1 MTERLITLCSLPGV
15 SSREEAVR
23 DYIRQEAEPFA
34 DSIREDVM
42 RNLIIF
48 KKGAKSTGETLMLA
62 AHMDEVGLMIRSVT
76 EEGYLKFLTVGGI
89 DRRVLIGKKVL
100 VGEAKIPGIIGLKAY
115 HLVGKE
121 EEKRVPKLSEFYID
135 IGGESAER
143 VKALVRPG
151 DVAVFDSSPVPFG
164 DGLLLGKALD
174 DRIGCGV
181 MLELLS
187 RSLPM
192 DCNFVFTV
200 QEEVGTRGAFGAA
213 FAVKPKIALIL
224 EGTTAADLPHLE
236 PHQQVCSPGKGPVIP
251 FMDGG
256 AVYDR
261 AFFELLRS
269 LAEEH
274 GIPWQTKR
282 LIAGGTDASAIQ
294 TTGSGARVAG
304 ISAAVRYLH
313 TPDSVASIADYEHM
327 VELAYQFVAA
337 IAASWEGGE
346 GI

>member
-1 MTERLITLCSLPGV
+1 MRERLMTLCRLPGV
-15 SSREEAVR
+15 SSREDAVR
-23 DYIRQEAEPFA
+23 DYIRREAAPYA
-34 DSIREDVM
+34 SAIREDVLG
-42 RNLIIF
+42 NLIVF
-48 KKGAKSTGETLMLA
+48 KKGAKETGDTLMLA

-76 EEGYLKFLTVGGI
+76 DEGYLKFLTVGGI

-100 VGEAKIPGIIGLKAY
+100 VGDAGIPGIIGLKAY

-121 EEKRVPKLSEFYID
+121 EEKRVPKLSEYYID
-135 IGGESAER
+135 IGGESAEE

-151 DVAVFDSSPVPFG
+151 DVAVFDTEPVPFG
-164 DGLLLGKALD
+164 DGLLMGKALD

-181 MLELLS
+181 LLELLT
-187 RSLPM
+187 RPLPM
-192 DCNFVFTV
+192 DCTFVFTV

-213 FAVKPKIALIL
+213 FSVRPEIALIV

-236 PHQQVCSPGKGPVIP
+236 PHQQVCRPGDGPVIP

-256 AVYDR
+256 TVYDR
-261 AFFELLRS
+261 GLFELLRN
-269 LAEEH
+269 LAEEQ

-294 TTGSGARVAG
+294 TSGAGARVAG

-313 TPDSVASIADYEHM
+313 TPNSVASLEDYENM
-327 VELAYQFVAA
+327 VKLAYEFVAA
-337 IAASWEGGE
+337 IAASC
-346 GI
+346 